1 MVEPSYESMVMASK
15 IRDLA
20 AGIQKEV
27 VAVLNKMPS
36 EQIRTKVESALKQS
50 RLEVIGTVPED
61 PEVFEA
67 GLEGRQLEWGK
78 ALDAAADVLDRLIIQ
93 Q

>member
-1 MVEPSYESMVMASK
+1 MLTD
-15 IRDLA
+15 R
-20 AGIQKEV
+20 GGQ
-27 VAVLNKMPS
+27 N
-36 EQIRTKVESALKQS
+36 
-50 RLEVIGTVPED
+50 RLQVIGAIPED

-93 Q
+93 K

>member
-1 MVEPSYESMVMASK
+1 V
-15 IRDLA
+15 
-20 AGIQKEV
+20 
-27 VAVLNKMPS
+27 VLNKMSS
-36 EQIRTKVESALKQS
+36 EQIRTKVESALKQN
-50 RLEVIGTVPED
+50 RLEVIGAVPED

-78 ALDAAADVLDRLIIQ
+78 ALDAAAEVLDRLIIQ

>member
-1 MVEPSYESMVMASK
+1 
-15 IRDLA
+15 
-20 AGIQKEV
+20 
-27 VAVLNKMPS
+27 
-36 EQIRTKVESALKQS
+36 
-50 RLEVIGTVPED
+50 LEVIGAVPED

-93 Q
+93 K